1 MILSFI
7 LAAAV
12 IVLVLLV
19 VKPTRVIYIKAL
31 SLPAICVLFIICIV
45 IFSNT
50 AVKSALDGLILWAS
64 IVVPSLFPFF
74 TASELM
80 NSTGFTRAAG
90 VLLEP
95 VMRPFFNVPGCA
107 SFALALGVTSGYPV
121 GAKITADLRKNGSL
135 TKLEAERLLA
145 FTNNSGPLFIIGA
158 VGTGMFGSAS
168 IGLFLFI
175 CHLLSCITV
184 GLIFRYYKRRL
195 PGNQKDR
202 SSLRTISKKE
212 KNYFKKNKMHNFKSL
227 LTAVDTKK
235 INFGE
240 LLGSAIKNSVSTIL
254 AIGGFIV
261 LFSVIISLLNQ
272 SGIIGIIS
280 VSISRLLQ
288 PLLPN
293 MPLRDPISGVLGG
306 LFEITTGSKL
316 VSQGSSVPLTL
327 KLPAVSFLIGW
338 AGLSVHFQVMSI
350 VSETDINIR
359 PYLLGKLLQGII
371 ASIYTLLGIRLT
383 GVVSPAAEPAP
394 AVATMNFHGF
404 FSSIGNSLLLL
415 ITVVAMWYLFYY
427 SINTGHIGSRP
438 KKKSSI

>member
-1 MILSFI
+1 MIFSFI

-12 IVLVLLV
+12 IILVSLV
-19 VKPTRVIYIKAL
+19 IKPAKVIYLKAL
-31 SLPAICVLFIICIV
+31 SIPAVCMLFIICIV
-45 IFSNT
+45 IFSKT
-50 AVKSALDGLILWAS
+50 AVKSALDGLVLWAS

-74 TASELM
+74 AASELM

-158 VGTGMFGSAS
+158 VGTGMLGSAS

-184 GLIFRYYKRRL
+184 GFIFRYYKRRMH
-195 PGNQKDR
+195 GNKA
-202 SSLRTISKKE
+202 TILNG
-212 KNYFKKNKMHNFKSL
+212 KNYPRKNTLHNFKSL
-227 LTAVDTKK
+227 LTAAGTKK
-235 INFGE
+235 FNFGE
-240 LLGSAIKNSVSTIL
+240 LLGSAVRNSVSTIL

-261 LFSVIISLLNQ
+261 LFSVIINLLNET
-272 SGIIGIIS
+272 GIIGMVS
-280 VSISRLLQ
+280 GSISRLLK
-288 PLLPN
+288 PLLPG
-293 MPLRDPISGVLGG
+293 MPLKEMISGIVGG
-306 LFEITTGSKL
+306 LFEITTGSRL

-371 ASIYTLLGIRLT
+371 ASIYTLLGIRFT
-383 GVVSPAAEPAP
+383 SIASPAAEPTLSAS
-394 AVATMNFHGF
+394 AFDFHGF
-404 FSSIGNSLLLL
+404 LSSLGSSILLLT
-415 ITVVAMWYLFYY
+415 TVTVIWLLFGL
-427 SINTGHIGSRP
+427 SGRRP